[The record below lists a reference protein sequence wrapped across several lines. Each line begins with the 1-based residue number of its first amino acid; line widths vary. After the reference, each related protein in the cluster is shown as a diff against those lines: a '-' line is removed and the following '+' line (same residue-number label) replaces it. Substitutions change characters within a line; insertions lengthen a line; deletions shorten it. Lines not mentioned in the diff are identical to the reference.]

1 MLLTYL
7 MLSVALCLSAV
18 AAFYSIVG
26 LTAIFAAA
34 VIPVIIMGSILEIAK
49 LVITVWL
56 HEFWTQVKL
65 TMKIYLIPAVITLM
79 FITSM
84 GIFGFLSKA
93 HIEQV
98 GVGQE
103 NAAQLQRITVEIQRQ
118 TDIVKAAETRAKT
131 LETNGTGADANV
143 QSQINQEQQRID
155 SSYTR
160 IQPAIDD
167 QQRIIDAQTKIYQD
181 QITKID
187 EQLAQLQKYMD
198 SKEVERVQTL
208 VGVKPDGD
216 WGPGT
221 ARAVT
226 TWKNLRVTERTAA
239 VSKLEEANTNPTIK
253 SARDEILRIRKTV
266 ETQISESNRLIDRL
280 RNQLG
285 KGDTASVET
294 LVTEQQEKI
303 RTSNLEIEKLTQKKY
318 ELEAEYRKL
327 EVEVGPI
334 KYIAELVYGDST
346 DKNTLEHAVRWVI
359 ILIVAVFDP
368 LAVMMLLAASESIV
382 WIRQRL
388 SKPKTTSLDVKSNND
403 DLINKRLTE
412 MTDELNHE
420 NSRLHSEID
429 NITEQF
435 NKTLSERNKLFTAH
449 SYEMERA
456 DDLAV
461 KLSEVEEQQREQLAN
476 LLSETLKKIDVTNK
490 LNDYEMERAD
500 TLAVKLEEVE
510 SRTRKTLDELLDET
524 PEVIK
529 GTEVETLPTVIDEP
543 IIEIPSEIKTEGVT
557 SAKIIYQEM
566 NGYVTFDGKLMSVE
580 ALKTL
585 RPDLILSSNNTITQI
600 MFGTKFPQ
608 FAKIGDIYIRT
619 DIVPHLV
626 FKFNGKKWIGIDKKF
641 NNSYIQYVPYIKYL
655 IQKIESGEYDAELL
669 TDNERDEIATHL
681 ESK

>member
-7 MLSVALCLSAV
+7 MLLVALCLSAV

-65 TMKIYLIPAVITLM
+65 TMKIYLIPSVITLM

-98 GVGQE
+98 GIGQE

-118 TDIVKAAETRAKT
+118 TDIVKSAELRAKT
-131 LETNGTGADANV
+131 LETTGTGADANV

-155 SSYTR
+155 SSYAR
-160 IQPAIDD
+160 IQPAIED
-167 QQRIIDAQTKIYQD
+167 QQKIIDAQTKIYQD

-198 SKEVERVQTL
+198 SKEVERVQAL
-208 VGVKPDGD
+208 VGVKVDGD

-226 TWKNLRVTERTAA
+226 TWKNLRVSERSAA
-239 VSKLEEANTNPTIK
+239 ISKLEEANTNPTIK
-253 SARDEILRIRKTV
+253 SARDEILRIRKGV

-303 RTSNLEIEKLTQKKY
+303 KTSNLEIEKLTQKKY

-368 LAVMMLLAASESIV
+368 LAVMMLLAASESLG

-388 SKPKTTSLDVKSNND
+388 PKPKTTSDDVKSNNNE
-403 DLINKRLTE
+403 LINQRLTE

-420 NSRLHSEID
+420 NYRLHSEID
-429 NITEQF
+429 NITEKL
-435 NKTLSERNKLFTAH
+435 NKTLDERNKLFKAH
-449 SYEMERA
+449 SF
-456 DDLAV
+456 
-461 KLSEVEEQQREQLAN
+461 
-476 LLSETLKKIDVTNK
+476 
-490 LNDYEMERAD
+490 EMERAD
-500 TLAVKLEEVE
+500 TLAVKLSEEE
-510 SRTRKTLDELLDET
+510 DEQRERLAELL
-524 PEVIK
+524 
-529 GTEVETLPTVIDEP
+529 GETLKKIEVTDTV
-543 IIEIPSEIKTEGVT
+543 EIPVEIQTEGVT
-557 SAKIIYQEM
+557 TETSMYHPDER
-566 NGYVTFDGKLMSVE
+566 YVTFDGKLMSID

-585 RPDLILSSNNTITQI
+585 RPELILSNNNHAIQI
-600 MFGTKFPQ
+600 MFGSKFPEY
-608 FAKIGDIYIRT
+608 AKIGDIYIRT
-619 DIVPHLV
+619 DVIPHIV
-626 FKFNGKKWIGIDKKF
+626 FKFNGQKWIGIDKQL
-641 NNSYIQYVPYIKYL
+641 NHSYLQYIPYIQYL

-669 TDNERDEIATHL
+669 TENEREEIATYL
-681 ESK
+681 QQK